1 MKRPLKEEGL
11 DFLIRY
17 NSAVHILR
25 KVKEKEEKS
34 FSDLISGRKPFGLA
48 TNFKGNSVPYKSSVH
63 NVKLYQNKDIG
74 YIKQE
79 DTALLNTWRAN
90 PSEFG
95 K

>member
-1 MKRPLKEEGL
+1 MVAAVTYGFDVAQKAFEEAG
-11 DFLIRY
+11 
-17 NSAVHILR
+17 
-25 KVKEKEEKS
+25 
-34 FSDLISGRKPFGLA
+34 
-48 TNFKGNSVPYKSSVH
+48 
-63 NVKLYQNKDIG
+63 VKLVTLTDYEHIVAKALEIG